1 MASGD
6 IPDSSINASSYQ
18 RHDKWDREPRYARLG
33 GGRYWISVGDDVD
46 SDPWI
51 QVDLGSNH
59 LVTGVQ
65 TEGNDGGVDK
75 WRYWVAQIKVQ
86 VGFTEGNLIF
96 IDDSQGQPE
105 VC

>member
-1 MASGD
+1 MATGD
-6 IPDSSINASSYQ
+6 IPNSSITASSYQ
-18 RHDKWDREPRYARLG
+18 TPSNQWPREPKYARLG
-33 GGRYWISVGDDVD
+33 GERFWGSVGDDVD

-59 LVTGVQ
+59 LATGLQ
-65 TEGNDGGVDK
+65 TEGNDAN
-75 WRYWVAQIKVQ
+75 YWVAQIKVQ